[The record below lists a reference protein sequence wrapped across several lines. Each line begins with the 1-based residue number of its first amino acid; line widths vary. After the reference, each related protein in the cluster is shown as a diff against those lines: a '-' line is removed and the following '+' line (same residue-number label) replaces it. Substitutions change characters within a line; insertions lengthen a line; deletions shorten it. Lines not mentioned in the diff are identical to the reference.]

1 MIQAM
6 GGQPPIYQPPQ
17 SPLPVFRPGN
27 GGGNHSRIMQFLQGQ
42 PLNQNQIARMANG
55 RTPGGF
61 GGAFSQLNPAVL
73 MQLAQL
79 IQGAGNGQLQGGQP
93 PVYHPGGQHGQ
104 PPMLVHPILGGGL
117 NHPRQRPGDGG
128 GIVPPRLRRLA
139 GMHPVNSYPV
149 R

>member
-17 SPLPVFRPGN
+17 SPLPVFRPG
-27 GGGNHSRIMQFLQGQ
+27 GGAGHHSRIMQFLAGN
-42 PLNQNQIARMANG
+42 PLNQRQLARMANG
-55 RTPGGF
+55 QTPGGF

-79 IQGAGNGQLQGGQP
+79 LHAGGGQLQGGQP
-93 PVYHPGGQHGQ
+93 PVANLGQGVQGQ
-104 PPMLVHPILGGGL
+104 LPVRTVMGGL
-117 NHPRQRPGDGG
+117 QQPRMG
-128 GIVPPRLRRLA
+128 GIVPPRIQQLA
-139 GMHPVNSYPV
+139 GQRMGGVNRYPV